1 MRTLS
6 IFDGGYT
13 TYPKIFKRTEK
24 PSLNTSLL
32 IIKNFCLGPDKKFS
46 KGTINSLKYNLG
58 IKISGISTFKTPYI
72 STGGD
77 SIYNG
82 YNLNLK
88 LKDSIV
94 SLVVSKEDKSLNINC
109 WELHS
114 ITKTLNIKNAKCD
127 FITNQFVENLIQSGK
142 LSVQFR
148 VGIDKNHGTY
158 WKLDL

>member
-13 TYPKIFKRTEK
+13 TYPKIFKRKEK
-24 PSLNTSLL
+24 TSLNTSLL
-32 IIKNFCLGPDKKFS
+32 IIKIFCLGPDKKFN
-46 KGTINSLKYNLG
+46 KGTINSLKHNLG
-58 IKISGISTFKTPYI
+58 IEISGIPTFKTPYI
-72 STGGD
+72 SKGGN
-77 SIYNG
+77 SFYNG

-88 LKDSIV
+88 LEDNIV
-94 SLVVSKEDKSLNINC
+94 SLRVSKEDKFLIINC

-114 ITKTLNIKNAKCD
+114 ITKALNIKNAKCD
-127 FITNQFVENLIQSGK
+127 FITDQFVGNLIQSGK

-148 VGIDKNHGTY
+148 VSIHKNHGTY